1 MRRKFILLF
10 AVLLTG
16 CLAIILP
23 YFFSLQ
29 KSDQLIIEDN
39 HEIAQEIVA
48 PKSDTKLPTDQNKTL
63 KDIRGKNKLLFEG
76 IKLLNHYFDKD
87 QIESIK
93 QKIQIYVH
101 SYISN
106 DLLVCTLMPE
116 TIEQL
121 DNAISFELGME
132 NVKNFKV
139 IVTKDHENKIIDIT
153 ILNSL

>member
-1 MRRKFILLF
+1 MKKKFILLF
-10 AVLLTG
+10 AVLLIG
-16 CLAIILP
+16 CLAITLS

-29 KSDQLIIEDN
+29 KSDKLNFEDN
-39 HEIAQEIVA
+39 QEITHAIVA
-48 PKSDTKLPTDQNKTL
+48 PKLETIPPTDQDKSL

-76 IKLLNHYFDKD
+76 IELLNHYFDED
-87 QIESIK
+87 QIKSIK

-121 DNAISFELGME
+121 DNTTSFELGME